1 MRPSRRSPLQEIFS
15 KMGRF
20 CITFL
25 SNKCFM
31 PRSIFFFSFLSFVMV
46 RLFTIAATVAL
57 LQYSVQALNIGEVD
71 PKTIENSKDSDL

>member
-1 MRPSRRSPLQEIFS
+1 
-15 KMGRF
+15 
-20 CITFL
+20 
-25 SNKCFM
+25 
-31 PRSIFFFSFLSFVMV
+31 MV